1 MNKKIVSILDF
12 NNNQVHIEEI
22 NLDDFEGSDDESI
35 IDEMGYKPS
44 DVEWM
49 ISDVSSLN
57 VEIQNNKFKADF
69 KL

>member
-1 MNKKIVSILDF
+1 MNKKIVSILDYS
-12 NNNQVHIEEI
+12 NNRVHIEEI
-22 NLDDFEGSDDESI
+22 DLDDFESSDDESI

-57 VEIQNNKFKADF
+57 IEIQNNKFKADF

>member
-22 NLDDFEGSDDESI
+22 NLDDFESSDDESI

-44 DVEWM
+44 DV
-49 ISDVSSLN
+49 SSLN
-57 VEIQNNKFKADF
+57 IEIQNNKFKADF

>member
-35 IDEMGYKPS
+35 INEMGYKPS

-57 VEIQNNKFKADF
+57 VEIQNNKLKADF

>member
-1 MNKKIVSILDF
+1 MNKKIVSILDYS
-12 NNNQVHIEEI
+12 NNRVHIEEI
-22 NLDDFEGSDDESI
+22 DLDDFNGSDDESI

-57 VEIQNNKFKADF
+57 IEIQNI
-69 KL
+69 

>member
-22 NLDDFEGSDDESI
+22 NLDDFEGSDNESI

>member
-1 MNKKIVSILDF
+1 MNKKIVSILDYS
-12 NNNQVHIEEI
+12 NNRVHIEEI
-22 NLDDFEGSDDESI
+22 DLDDFNGSDDESI

>member
-1 MNKKIVSILDF
+1 MNKKIVSILDYS
-12 NNNQVHIEEI
+12 NNRVHIEEI
-22 NLDDFEGSDDESI
+22 DLDDFNGSDDESI

-57 VEIQNNKFKADF
+57 VEIQNNKFKAEF

>member
-57 VEIQNNKFKADF
+57 IEIQNNKFKADF

>member
-22 NLDDFEGSDDESI
+22 NLDDFESSDDESI

>member
-1 MNKKIVSILDF
+1 MNKKIVSILDYS
-12 NNNQVHIEEI
+12 NNRVHIEEI
-22 NLDDFEGSDDESI
+22 NLDDFESSDDESI

>member
-35 IDEMGYKPS
+35 IDEVGYKPS

>member
-1 MNKKIVSILDF
+1 MNKKIVSILDYS
-12 NNNQVHIEEI
+12 NNRVHIEEI
-22 NLDDFEGSDDESI
+22 DLDDFNGSDDESI
-35 IDEMGYKPS
+35 IDEIGYKPS

-57 VEIQNNKFKADF
+57 IEIQNNKFKADF

>member
-22 NLDDFEGSDDESI
+22 NLDDFESSDDESI

-57 VEIQNNKFKADF
+57 IEIQNNKFKADF

>member
-35 IDEMGYKPS
+35 INEMGYKPS

>member
-1 MNKKIVSILDF
+1 MNKKIVSILDYS
-12 NNNQVHIEEI
+12 NNRVHIEEI
-22 NLDDFEGSDDESI
+22 DLDDFNGSDDESI

-57 VEIQNNKFKADF
+57 IEIQNNKFKAAF

>member
-35 IDEMGYKPS
+35 INEMGYKPS

-57 VEIQNNKFKADF
+57 IEIQNNKFKADF

>member
-1 MNKKIVSILDF
+1 
-12 NNNQVHIEEI
+12 
-22 NLDDFEGSDDESI
+22 
-35 IDEMGYKPS
+35 MGYKPS

-57 VEIQNNKFKADF
+57 IEIQNNKFKADF

>member
-1 MNKKIVSILDF
+1 MNKKIVSILDYS
-12 NNNQVHIEEI
+12 NNRVHIEEI
-22 NLDDFEGSDDESI
+22 DLDDFNGSDDESI

-57 VEIQNNKFKADF
+57 IEIQNNKFKADF

>member
-35 IDEMGYKPS
+35 INEMGYKPS

-57 VEIQNNKFKADF
+57 DEIQNNKFKADF